1 VDRTDHRILAELQ
14 KNGRLSNKELAAKVH
29 LAASSCIERVR
40 KLTQSGALQGFHARV
55 NPQILGIGIQAMIQV
70 RLARHSRTQ
79 VQNLRDHLLSLPE
92 TVGFFHLTGEF
103 DFLVHVAVRDAD
115 HLRDLA
121 LDAFTAREEVAQIQ
135 TALLYAVEQK
145 PVWPNLETSAKGDSD

>member
-1 VDRTDHRILAELQ
+1 MDRIDYRILAELQ
-14 KNGRLSNKELAAKVH
+14 NNARLSNKELAARVH
-29 LAASSCIERVR
+29 LAASSCMERVR
-40 KLTQSGALQGFHARV
+40 KLLAVGAIQGFHARV
-55 NPQILGIGIQAMIQV
+55 KPQVLGIGIQAMIQV
-70 RLARHSRTQ
+70 RLARHSRDQ
-79 VQNLRDHLLSLPE
+79 VESLRQHILNLPE

-121 LDAFTAREEVAQIQ
+121 LDAFTTREEVAQIQ

-145 PVWPNLETSAKGDSD
+145 AVWPCLVPAVQGG

>member
-1 VDRTDHRILAELQ
+1 MDRTDHEILAELQ
-14 KNGRLSNKELAAKVH
+14 KNSRLSNKELASRVH
-29 LAASSCIERVR
+29 LAASSCLERVR
-40 KLTQSGALQGFHARV
+40 KLTASGALLGFHARV
-55 NPQILGIGIQAMIQV
+55 EPQVLGIGLQAMIQV
-70 RLARHSRTQ
+70 RLARHSRDQ
-79 VQNLRDHLLSLPE
+79 VQNLRRHILELPE

-145 PVWPNLETSAKGDSD
+145 AVWPDLSPSAEEVSG